1 MKELSFDV
9 SQFPF
14 NEIKCETAAIR
25 QGAVVVAMRQLE
37 IILSVQ
43 ATGMSVLWLAA
54 AAGSLGYL
62 SDPALLFPLLA
73 GRHLQ
78 LT

>member
-14 NEIKCETAAIR
+14 NQIKCETAAIR

-43 ATGMSVLWLAA
+43 ATFITHAFQQSRQVTGRSVQTFRL
-54 AAGSLGYL
+54 
-62 SDPALLFPLLA
+62 
-73 GRHLQ
+73 
-78 LT
+78 